1 MFDLFFWIII
11 LAVLVPMGM
20 RMYRRS
26 MQQRSQGPG
35 LPGQYPGQFPNQGP
49 DQFGNQ
55 PGSPFGSPFQGRPDN
70 RPRDGYTQQ
79 DYFSGGFGVPQRGG
93 RDELPP
99 LNPPYPGQEYPNQ
112 QYPGQQHPG
121 QPGQQYP
128 GQQYPNPPY
137 PGQPYPN
144 QPGPGGAGAPSWQQ
158 GQVPYEDSAEYRA
171 NPPQPQQNPAS
182 TGSPSAPPLPSAP
195 QGFRARKLAELDQQ
209 YSDGQISMEEY
220 MARRNDI
227 MNG

>member
-1 MFDLFFWIII
+1 VFDLFFWIII

-26 MQQRSQGPG
+26 VQQRNQGPG
-35 LPGQYPGQFPNQGP
+35 LPGQYPGQFPNQGD

-55 PGSPFGSPFQGRPDN
+55 PGSPFGGPFQGRPDN

-79 DYFSGGFGVPQRGG
+79 DYFSGGLGFPQRGG
-93 RDELPP
+93 REELPP
-99 LNPPYPGQEYPNQ
+99 VNQ
-112 QYPGQQHPG
+112 
-121 QPGQQYP
+121 
-128 GQQYPNPPY
+128 PY
-137 PGQPYPN
+137 PGQPSPPYP
-144 QPGPGGAGAPSWQQ
+144 QPGPGGTGAPSWQQ
-158 GQVPYEDSAEYRA
+158 GPVPYEDSPEYRA
-171 NPPQPQQNPAS
+171 NPPQPQQNPGPA
-182 TGSPSAPPLPSAP
+182 TGPAPSAPPPPSAP

>member
-11 LAVLVPMGM
+11 LAVLIPMGM

-26 MQQRSQGPG
+26 VQQRNQGPG
-35 LPGQYPGQFPNQGP
+35 LPGQYPGQLPNQGP

-55 PGSPFGSPFQGRPDN
+55 PGSPFGGPFQGRPDN

-79 DYFSGGFGVPQRGG
+79 DYFSGGLGFPPRGG
-93 RDELPP
+93 REELPP
-99 LNPPYPGQEYPNQ
+99 LNQPYPNQ
-112 QYPGQQHPG
+112 PGPNE
-121 QPGQQYP
+121 
-128 GQQYPNPPY
+128 QYPNQPY
-137 PGQPYPN
+137 PNQPYPN

-158 GQVPYEDSAEYRA
+158 GQVPYEDSPQYRA
-171 NPPQPQQNPAS
+171 NPPQPQQNPAPS
-182 TGSPSAPPLPSAP
+182 TGPAPSTPPPPSAP

-209 YSDGQISMEEY
+209 YSDGQLSMEEY

>member
-11 LAVLVPMGM
+11 LAVLIPMGM

-26 MQQRSQGPG
+26 VQQRNQGPG
-35 LPGQYPGQFPNQGP
+35 LPGQYPGQLPNPGP

-55 PGSPFGSPFQGRPDN
+55 PGSPFGGPFQGRPDN

-79 DYFSGGFGVPQRGG
+79 DYFSGGLGFPQRGG
-93 RDELPP
+93 REELPP
-99 LNPPYPGQEYPNQ
+99 LNQPYPDQ
-112 QYPGQQHPG
+112 QYP
-121 QPGQQYP
+121 
-128 GQQYPNPPY
+128 
-137 PGQPYPN
+137 PYPN
-144 QPGPGGAGAPSWQQ
+144 QPGPNE
-158 GQVPYEDSAEYRA
+158 PYP
-171 NPPQPQQNPAS
+171 NQPQPQQNPAPS
-182 TGSPSAPPLPSAP
+182 SGPAPSAPPPPSAP

-209 YSDGQISMEEY
+209 YSDGQLSMEEY

>member
-11 LAVLVPMGM
+11 LAVLIPMGM

-26 MQQRSQGPG
+26 VQQRNQGPG
-35 LPGQYPGQFPNQGP
+35 LPGQYPGQFPNQFPHQDP

-55 PGSPFGSPFQGRPDN
+55 PGSPFGGPFQGRPDN

-79 DYFSGGFGVPQRGG
+79 DYFGGGLGFPQRGG
-93 RDELPP
+93 KEELPP
-99 LNPPYPGQEYPNQ
+99 LNPPYPGQAYPEQ
-112 QYPGQQHPG
+112 QYPP
-121 QPGQQYP
+121 
-128 GQQYPNPPY
+128 YPN
-137 PGQPYPN
+137 QPYPN
-144 QPGPGGAGAPSWQQ
+144 QPGPGGTGAPAWQQ
-158 GQVPYEDSAEYRA
+158 GQVPYEDSPEYHA
-171 NPPQPQQNPAS
+171 NPPQPQQNPAPS
-182 TGSPSAPPLPSAP
+182 TGPAPSAPPPPSAP

-209 YSDGQISMEEY
+209 YSEGQLSMEEY

>member
-26 MQQRSQGPG
+26 AQRRNQGPG
-35 LPGQYPGQFPNQGP
+35 LPGQYPGQFPNQFPNNGD

-55 PGSPFGSPFQGRPDN
+55 PGSPFGGPFSGRPDN

-79 DYFSGGFGVPQRGG
+79 DYFSGGFGFPQRGG
-93 RDELPP
+93 REELPP
-99 LNPPYPGQEYPNQ
+99 
-112 QYPGQQHPG
+112 
-121 QPGQQYP
+121 
-128 GQQYPNPPY
+128 
-137 PGQPYPN
+137 PN
-144 QPGPGGAGAPSWQQ
+144 QPHPNQYGPGGAGAPSWQQ
-158 GQVPYEDSAEYRA
+158 GPVPYEDSPEYRA
-171 NPPQPQQNPAS
+171 NPPQPQQNPVPP
-182 TGSPSAPPLPSAP
+182 TGSAPSTPPPPSAP

>member
-11 LAVLVPMGM
+11 LAVLIPMGM

-26 MQQRSQGPG
+26 VQQRNQGPG

-55 PGSPFGSPFQGRPDN
+55 PGSPFGGPFQGRPDN
-70 RPRDGYTQQ
+70 GPRDGYTQQ
-79 DYFSGGFGVPQRGG
+79 DYFSGGLGFPQRGG
-93 RDELPP
+93 REELPP
-99 LNPPYPGQEYPNQ
+99 LN
-112 QYPGQQHPG
+112 
-121 QPGQQYP
+121 QPD
-128 GQQYPNPPY
+128 
-137 PGQPYPN
+137 
-144 QPGPGGAGAPSWQQ
+144 PGGAGARSWQQ
-158 GQVPYEDSAEYRA
+158 GQVPYEDSPEYRA
-171 NPPQPQQNPAS
+171 NPPQQAPAPS
-182 TGSPSAPPLPSAP
+182 TGPAPSTPAPPSAP

-209 YSDGQISMEEY
+209 YSEGQLSMEEY

>member
-1 MFDLFFWIII
+1 MDTHREGPTVFDLFFWIII

-26 MQQRSQGPG
+26 VQQRNQGPG
-35 LPGQYPGQFPNQGP
+35 LPGQYPGQFPNQID

-55 PGSPFGSPFQGRPDN
+55 PGSRFGGPFQGRPDN

-79 DYFSGGFGVPQRGG
+79 DYFSGGLAFPQRGG
-93 RDELPP
+93 REELPP
-99 LNPPYPGQEYPNQ
+99 LNQ
-112 QYPGQQHPG
+112 
-121 QPGQQYP
+121 
-128 GQQYPNPPY
+128 PY
-137 PGQPYPN
+137 PGQPNPN
-144 QPGPGGAGAPSWQQ
+144 QPGPGGTGAPSWRQ
-158 GQVPYEDSAEYRA
+158 GPVPYEDSPEYRA
-171 NPPQPQQNPAS
+171 NPPQPQQNPV
-182 TGSPSAPPLPSAP
+182 TGPAPSAPPPPSAP